1 MGKLSQDLRYAARML
16 VKRPGFTAITVLTL
30 ALGIGANSA
39 IFSVVNAVLLRPLP
53 FPEPERLV
61 VLEPSDT
68 RDGSKGGSIS
78 PPDFLDY
85 REQNRVFERLSAFQP
100 LSFTVTGDGSESERI
115 TSARVS
121 AGFFEM
127 FGASP
132 LAGGRTILP
141 EEEEEGR
148 NGVVVLSYGLW
159 QRRYG
164 ADPNIVGKA
173 IALNGQTATI
183 IGVMPA
189 GFEFPRETQLWVP
202 IPFRTPQTSV
212 RRYHFL
218 QAIGRLKPGVTLN
231 QAQTDMTTVA
241 SQLEKQ
247 FPESNSN
254 FGLSLTLLP
263 EWTVGDLRRTLLILL
278 GAVGFVLL
286 IACANVANLT
296 LARGASRSRELAIR
310 TALGASR
317 ARIVRQLLTESILMA
332 LVGGALG
339 LLVAMWGVDLLVALS
354 PDNLPRVNEVSTDWH
369 VVCFTLAISLF
380 TGVLFGLA
388 PALVASKSELNETLK
403 EGARGTAGTNRQ
415 RFRSVLVVSEV
426 ALSLVL
432 LTGAG
437 LLIKSF
443 LRLSQVDPGFKPTNL
458 LTMQLSL
465 TRAKYSQAPQR
476 VVFFDQLI
484 QKIESIPG
492 VAAAGTV
499 SELPLSGQEN
509 DTFFNID
516 GRSALAFGNAEN
528 DANVRTV
535 SPDYFS
541 AIGIQLL
548 QGRSF
553 SQRDGLNAPK
563 VILVND
569 RFVQRYFPNEDP
581 LGKHL
586 TIDLGEPY
594 NAEIVGVIGSV
605 RHSSLAQQ
613 QPSAEMYIS
622 ALQAP
627 SYGVNLVVRGTGDP
641 TQLTAAIR
649 NEVQSLDKDLP
660 IYNVK
665 TMEKR
670 IAESASQPRFRT
682 LLLGIFA
689 AVALILASIGIYGVI
704 SYSVTQRTHEIG
716 LRVAL
721 GAQSSDVLKM
731 VIGQGMTLA
740 IAGVVIGVI
749 GALAAM
755 RVLSSLL
762 FGVSAT
768 DPITFVGVSV
778 LLIVVAL
785 LASYFPARRA
795 TKVDPM
801 VALRYE

>member
-1 MGKLSQDLRYAARML
+1 ML
-16 VKRPGFTAITVLTL
+16 FKRPGFTAITVLTL

-85 REQNRVFERLSAFQP
+85 REQNRVFERLSAFQS

-148 NGVVVLSYGLW
+148 NGVVVLNYGLW

-189 GFEFPRETQLWVP
+189 GFEYPRETQLWVP
-202 IPFRTPQTSV
+202 IPFKTAQTSV

-218 QAIGRLKPGVTLN
+218 QAIGRLKPSVTLN

-247 FPESNSN
+247 YPESNSN
-254 FGLSLTLLP
+254 FGLSLALLP
-263 EWTVGDLRRTLLILL
+263 EWTVGDLRRTLLVLL

-317 ARIVRQLLTESILMA
+317 VRIVRQLLTESILLA
-332 LVGGALG
+332 LLGGAFG

-380 TGVLFGLA
+380 TGLLFGLA
-388 PALVASKSELNETLK
+388 PALAASKSELNETLK

-443 LRLSQVDPGFKPTNL
+443 FRLSQVDPGFKPTNV

-465 TRAKYSQAPQR
+465 TRAKYSQSPQR

-516 GRSALAFGNAEN
+516 GRSALAFGNIEN

-541 AIGIQLL
+541 AIGIPLL

-563 VILVND
+563 VVLVND
-569 RFVQRYFPNEDP
+569 RFVQRYFANEDP

-627 SYGVNLVVRGTGDP
+627 PFGVNLVVRGTGDP

-649 NEVQSLDKDLP
+649 NDVQSLDKDLP

-755 RVLSSLL
+755 RILSSLL

-768 DPITFVGVSV
+768 DPITFVGVS
-778 LLIVVAL
+778 LLLTVVAL
-785 LASYFPARRA
+785 LASYIPARRA

>member
-1 MGKLSQDLRYAARML
+1 
-16 VKRPGFTAITVLTL
+16 
-30 ALGIGANSA
+30 
-39 IFSVVNAVLLRPLP
+39 
-53 FPEPERLV
+53 
-61 VLEPSDT
+61 
-68 RDGSKGGSIS
+68 
-78 PPDFLDY
+78 
-85 REQNRVFERLSAFQP
+85 
-100 LSFTVTGDGSESERI
+100 
-115 TSARVS
+115 
-121 AGFFEM
+121 M

-148 NGVVVLSYGLW
+148 NGVVVLNYGLW

-164 ADPNIVGKA
+164 ADPNIVGKT
-173 IALNGQTATI
+173 ITLNGQTATI
-183 IGVMPA
+183 IGVMPE
-189 GFEFPRETQLWVP
+189 GFEYPRETQLWVP
-202 IPFRTPQTSV
+202 IPFKTPQMSV

-218 QAIGRLKPGVTLN
+218 QAIGRLKPGVTLS

-247 FPESNSN
+247 YPESNSN

-263 EWTVGDLRRTLLILL
+263 EWTVGDLRRTLLVLL

-317 ARIVRQLLTESILMA
+317 VRIVRQLLTESILLA
-332 LVGGALG
+332 LLGGAFG

-380 TGVLFGLA
+380 TGLLFGLA
-388 PALVASKSELNETLK
+388 PALAASKSELNETLK

-443 LRLSQVDPGFKPTNL
+443 FRLSQVDPGFKPTNV

-465 TRAKYSQAPQR
+465 TRAKYSQSPQR

-516 GRSALAFGNAEN
+516 GRSALAFGNIEN

-541 AIGIQLL
+541 AIGIPLL

-563 VILVND
+563 VVLVND
-569 RFVQRYFPNEDP
+569 RFVQRYFANEDP

-627 SYGVNLVVRGTGDP
+627 PFGVNLVVRGTGDP

-649 NEVQSLDKDLP
+649 NDVQSLDKDLP

-755 RVLSSLL
+755 RILSSLL

-768 DPITFVGVSV
+768 DPITFVGVS
-778 LLIVVAL
+778 LLLTVVAL
-785 LASYFPARRA
+785 LASYIPARRA

>member
-1 MGKLSQDLRYAARML
+1 
-16 VKRPGFTAITVLTL
+16 
-30 ALGIGANSA
+30 
-39 IFSVVNAVLLRPLP
+39 
-53 FPEPERLV
+53 
-61 VLEPSDT
+61 
-68 RDGSKGGSIS
+68 
-78 PPDFLDY
+78 
-85 REQNRVFERLSAFQP
+85 
-100 LSFTVTGDGSESERI
+100 
-115 TSARVS
+115 
-121 AGFFEM
+121 
-127 FGASP
+127 
-132 LAGGRTILP
+132 
-141 EEEEEGR
+141 
-148 NGVVVLSYGLW
+148 
-159 QRRYG
+159 
-164 ADPNIVGKA
+164 
-173 IALNGQTATI
+173 
-183 IGVMPA
+183 
-189 GFEFPRETQLWVP
+189 
-202 IPFRTPQTSV
+202 
-212 RRYHFL
+212 
-218 QAIGRLKPGVTLN
+218 
-231 QAQTDMTTVA
+231 
-241 SQLEKQ
+241 
-247 FPESNSN
+247 
-254 FGLSLTLLP
+254 
-263 EWTVGDLRRTLLILL
+263 
-278 GAVGFVLL
+278 
-286 IACANVANLT
+286 
-296 LARGASRSRELAIR
+296 
-310 TALGASR
+310 
-317 ARIVRQLLTESILMA
+317 
-332 LVGGALG
+332 
-339 LLVAMWGVDLLVALS
+339 
-354 PDNLPRVNEVSTDWH
+354 
-369 VVCFTLAISLF
+369 
-380 TGVLFGLA
+380 
-388 PALVASKSELNETLK
+388 
-403 EGARGTAGTNRQ
+403 
-415 RFRSVLVVSEV
+415 
-426 ALSLVL
+426 
-432 LTGAG
+432 
-437 LLIKSF
+437 
-443 LRLSQVDPGFKPTNL
+443 
-458 LTMQLSL
+458 
-465 TRAKYSQAPQR
+465 
-476 VVFFDQLI
+476 
-484 QKIESIPG
+484 
-492 VAAAGTV
+492 V

-516 GRSALAFGNAEN
+516 GRSALAFGNIEN

-541 AIGIQLL
+541 AIGIPLL

-563 VILVND
+563 VVLVND
-569 RFVQRYFPNEDP
+569 RFVQRYFANEDP

-627 SYGVNLVVRGTGDP
+627 PFGVNLVVRGTGDP

-649 NEVQSLDKDLP
+649 NDVQSLDKDLP

-755 RVLSSLL
+755 RILSSLL

-768 DPITFVGVSV
+768 DPITFVGVS
-778 LLIVVAL
+778 LLLTVVAL
-785 LASYFPARRA
+785 LASYIPARRA

>member
-1 MGKLSQDLRYAARML
+1 
-16 VKRPGFTAITVLTL
+16 
-30 ALGIGANSA
+30 
-39 IFSVVNAVLLRPLP
+39 
-53 FPEPERLV
+53 
-61 VLEPSDT
+61 
-68 RDGSKGGSIS
+68 
-78 PPDFLDY
+78 
-85 REQNRVFERLSAFQP
+85 
-100 LSFTVTGDGSESERI
+100 
-115 TSARVS
+115 
-121 AGFFEM
+121 
-127 FGASP
+127 
-132 LAGGRTILP
+132 
-141 EEEEEGR
+141 
-148 NGVVVLSYGLW
+148 
-159 QRRYG
+159 
-164 ADPNIVGKA
+164 
-173 IALNGQTATI
+173 
-183 IGVMPA
+183 
-189 GFEFPRETQLWVP
+189 
-202 IPFRTPQTSV
+202 
-212 RRYHFL
+212 
-218 QAIGRLKPGVTLN
+218 
-231 QAQTDMTTVA
+231 
-241 SQLEKQ
+241 
-247 FPESNSN
+247 
-254 FGLSLTLLP
+254 
-263 EWTVGDLRRTLLILL
+263 
-278 GAVGFVLL
+278 
-286 IACANVANLT
+286 
-296 LARGASRSRELAIR
+296 
-310 TALGASR
+310 
-317 ARIVRQLLTESILMA
+317 
-332 LVGGALG
+332 
-339 LLVAMWGVDLLVALS
+339 
-354 PDNLPRVNEVSTDWH
+354 
-369 VVCFTLAISLF
+369 
-380 TGVLFGLA
+380 
-388 PALVASKSELNETLK
+388 
-403 EGARGTAGTNRQ
+403 
-415 RFRSVLVVSEV
+415 LVVSEV

-443 LRLSQVDPGFKPTNL
+443 FRLSQVDPGFKPTNV

-465 TRAKYSQAPQR
+465 TRAKYSQSPQR

-516 GRSALAFGNAEN
+516 GRSALAFGNIEN

-541 AIGIQLL
+541 AIGIPLL

-563 VILVND
+563 VVLVND
-569 RFVQRYFPNEDP
+569 RFVQRYFANEDP

-627 SYGVNLVVRGTGDP
+627 PFGVNLVVRGTGDP

-649 NEVQSLDKDLP
+649 NDVQSLDKDLP

-755 RVLSSLL
+755 RILSSLL

-768 DPITFVGVSV
+768 DPITFVGVS
-778 LLIVVAL
+778 LLLTVVAL
-785 LASYFPARRA
+785 LASYIPARRA